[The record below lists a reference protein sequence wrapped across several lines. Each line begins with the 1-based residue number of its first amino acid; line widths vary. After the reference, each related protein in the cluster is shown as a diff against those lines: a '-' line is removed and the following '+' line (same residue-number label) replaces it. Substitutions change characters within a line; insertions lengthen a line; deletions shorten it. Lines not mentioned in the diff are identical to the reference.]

1 MFRTLLP
8 LSAAALLSVS
18 VAGAQNDLTTLN
30 YEDADIKA
38 VAAEV
43 SARTGFQFVLDPRLS
58 GRVNIISPPGAGLSR
73 EEIFEVFLAT
83 LQVNNFT
90 AIPVGDR
97 IYKIVPIE
105 QSARDAGPVDEAG
118 NQGGTITRII
128 PLRNIDAR
136 NAAST
141 LRGLVGQ
148 QGLIVPTPESNTLIV
163 VDTGRNVQ
171 RILDIVESID
181 VDDTVVRTVSLDNA
195 DATQVAQTL
204 RDIVGQQTVEGG
216 RGTGIE
222 VISNPG
228 TNQVVLRGSPQQVA
242 RLLPVIDELDRS
254 SRVRGN
260 FDAIYLNHA
269 DGEELVQIIT
279 QLLGGRAATT
289 GGEGGAVSVS
299 TPVSANSP
307 VVTFHRPT
315 NAILVNAPPEAQQT
329 IRSLIAQLDI
339 RRPQVLIEAIVVE
352 IANNTARELGV
363 QYLSGGDG
371 LPATAAS
378 FTNTQPNLISA
389 AGAAYFLSEEDD
401 NRQVTQII
409 DGQVIVTEEDDVD
422 ADVAAFSGQLVQ
434 AAVADLLAFNGF
446 LAGFGGET
454 EDGGLFGVL
463 ISAIKSDS
471 RSNVLSTPFTTV
483 LDNEP
488 ARLQVGQEIPV
499 VTGEAVGT
507 DFQGGF
513 RNIERQD
520 IGTILEVTPQIN
532 DGDAVTLKIK
542 LEVSSL
548 TAFTAVS
555 DSPITQKSVTE
566 TATVADN
573 GELIVIGG
581 LVDNDQRSTE
591 TKVPL
596 LGDIPLLGNLFK
608 GQTRSEEETTLMVF
622 IRPTIIR
629 DAATANA
636 VTARKYDFARQRQ
649 MRAER
654 LQEGPTRLDRVRDE
668 LLGLPVAGTDPVSL
682 EAVEAVEGD
691 GTDGP

>member
-1 MFRTLLP
+1 LTV
-8 LSAAALLSVS
+8 AAA
-18 VAGAQNDLTTLN
+18 QEDLTTLN
-30 YEDADIKA
+30 YEDADLKA

-58 GRVNIISPPGAGLSR
+58 GRVNIISPPGTGLTR

-105 QSARDAGPVDEAG
+105 QGARDAGPVDSAP
-118 NQGGTITRII
+118 NLGGTITRII

-163 VDTGRNVQ
+163 VDTARNVE
-171 RILDIVESID
+171 RIREVVESID
-181 VDDTVVRTVSLDNA
+181 VDETIVRTVDLQDA
-195 DATQVAQTL
+195 DATQVAATL
-204 RDIVGQQTVEGG
+204 RDIVGQQGPERSGMPLE
-216 RGTGIE
+216 I
-222 VISNPG
+222 IANPG
-228 TNQVVLRGSPQQVA
+228 TNQVVLRGAPQQIS
-242 RLLPVIDELDRS
+242 RLLPVVQELDRS
-254 SRVRGN
+254 NSLRGN

-279 QLLGGRAATT
+279 QLVTGRPAPTSPDGQAVA
-289 GGEGGAVSVS
+289 GAVG
-299 TPVSANSP
+299 ANGP
-307 VVTFHRPT
+307 IVTFHRPT
-315 NAILVNAPPEAQQT
+315 NAILVNAPPEAQKT

-389 AGAAYFLSEEDD
+389 AGAAFFLSEEDD

-409 DGQVIVTEEDDVD
+409 DGQVVVTEEDDVD
-422 ADVAAFSGQLVQ
+422 ADVAAVSGQLIE
-434 AAVADLLAFNGF
+434 AAVSDLLSFNGF

-454 EDGGLFGVL
+454 DDGGLFGVL
-463 ISAIKSDS
+463 ISAIRSDS

-581 LVDNDQRSTE
+581 LVDNDQRNTE
-591 TKVPL
+591 TKVPF
-596 LGDIPLLGNLFK
+596 LGDIPVLGNLFK

-654 LQEGPTRLDRVRDE
+654 LQEGPSRLDRVREE
-668 LLGLPVAGTDPVSL
+668 LLGLPLYGTDPVSE
-682 EAVEAVEGD
+682 EAVRAVKEPEAEA
-691 GTDGP
+691 P